1 MNSAAAPPKTKLFFC
16 AKAPNNQYFIEN
28 MRFLWYYFFKHKR
41 VEPDTVL
48 KRPLFAV
55 TASKSLARDSIASFF
70 LVPTKIWHFKTAKHR
85 GSFSFQIVGCFFDA
99 SILSVLQGEKRPR
112 MRKIKLLGRIGLI
125 LLYLKINLTIN
136 HLFSNH
142 IPGVFRQINFAS
154 RFKKACVRR

>member
-1 MNSAAAPPKTKLFFC
+1 MPVTVKSVAGLFLFRLG
-16 AKAPNNQYFIEN
+16 IESRTN
-28 MRFLWYYFFKHKR
+28 
-41 VEPDTVL
+41 TVL
-48 KRPLFAV
+48 KHPLFAV

-85 GSFSFQIVGCFFDA
+85 ESFSFQTVGCFFDA

-112 MRKIKLLGRIGLI
+112 MRKIKLLGRVGSI
-125 LLYLKINLTIN
+125 LLCLKINLTIN

>member
-1 MNSAAAPPKTKLFFC
+1 MPVTVKSVAGLFLFRLG
-16 AKAPNNQYFIEN
+16 IESRTN
-28 MRFLWYYFFKHKR
+28 
-41 VEPDTVL
+41 TVL
-48 KRPLFAV
+48 KSLFLPLLRQK
-55 TASKSLARDSIASFF
+55 ASQGDSIASFF

-85 GSFSFQIVGCFFDA
+85 ESFSFQTVGCFFDA

-112 MRKIKLLGRIGLI
+112 MRKTKLLGRVGSI
-125 LLYLKINLTIN
+125 LLCLKINLTIN